1 MNARLP
7 RIGSFRSDRCAL
19 LQVKAEQSSTDSL
32 YAAREASEEE
42 GAGRVSHEQ
51 FMVLMKHIQ
60 AHRGSEE
67 ALKRLAQQHAC
78 DLVVLRD
85 VAEHFSLP
93 TVLTEAL
100 GERFARTAQW
110 Q

>member
-1 MNARLP
+1 M
-7 RIGSFRSDRCAL
+7 
-19 LQVKAEQSSTDSL
+19 KTEQTSTDEL
-32 YAAREASEEE
+32 FAAREASEEE

-51 FMVLMKHIQ
+51 FMEVMKRIQ
-60 AHRGSEE
+60 ANRGSE
-67 ALKRLAQQHAC
+67 AVLNDVSAQYAC
-78 DLVVLRD
+78 DVTVLRH

-100 GERFARTAQW
+100 GENYARTAKW

>member
-1 MNARLP
+1 M
-7 RIGSFRSDRCAL
+7 
-19 LQVKAEQSSTDSL
+19 LQVKSEQTSTDKL

-51 FMVLMKHIQ
+51 FISIMKRIQ
-60 AHRGSEE
+60 ANRGSEE
-67 ALKRLAQQHAC
+67 VLQNLSQQYSC
-78 DLVVLRD
+78 DVKVLRE
-85 VAEHFSLP
+85 VSEHFSLP

-100 GERFARTAQW
+100 GENFARTAKW